1 MQKRKNPLFDQL
13 EQKTNVNM
21 NEILRL
27 ANSLQSANLKDERTI
42 RKLIKT
48 ISQMVNIPVSKE
60 KEEFII
66 KAIKN
71 DKVPNSLQGL
81 MKLFKG

>member
-1 MQKRKNPLFDQL
+1 
-13 EQKTNVNM
+13 M

-48 ISQMVNIPVSKE
+48 ISQMVNIPVFKE